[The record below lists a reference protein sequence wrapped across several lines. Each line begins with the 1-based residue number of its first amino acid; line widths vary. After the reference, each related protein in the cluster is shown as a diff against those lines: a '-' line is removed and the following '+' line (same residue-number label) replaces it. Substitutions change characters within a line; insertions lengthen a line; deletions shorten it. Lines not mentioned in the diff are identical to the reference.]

1 MQKYKWVQS
10 QDVTYIVMNK
20 IRIRQK
26 WASCVVVEQIML
38 VRIWRKEYWIFNCS
52 FTLECSRA
60 VRGWVRWQ
68 HIGPKLLLGYWTADD
83 TGLGDTGPVKMCLSW
98 WVQSISGWWG
108 TETVNV
114 TVGPQTILGWT
125 IQGLVI
131 MMRIPTQYLGMISN
145 GKSEHDC
152 DLDLMSLE
160 LMKLRKE
167 KQKWGQQQYRNP
179 GRWKVKKEM
188 LKH

>member
-1 MQKYKWVQS
+1 M
-10 QDVTYIVMNK
+10 
-20 IRIRQK
+20 
-26 WASCVVVEQIML
+26 
-38 VRIWRKEYWIFNCS
+38 
-52 FTLECSRA
+52 
-60 VRGWVRWQ
+60 
-68 HIGPKLLLGYWTADD
+68 
-83 TGLGDTGPVKMCLSW
+83 
-98 WVQSISGWWG
+98 
-108 TETVNV
+108 NV

-179 GRWKVKKEM
+179 G
-188 LKH
+188 